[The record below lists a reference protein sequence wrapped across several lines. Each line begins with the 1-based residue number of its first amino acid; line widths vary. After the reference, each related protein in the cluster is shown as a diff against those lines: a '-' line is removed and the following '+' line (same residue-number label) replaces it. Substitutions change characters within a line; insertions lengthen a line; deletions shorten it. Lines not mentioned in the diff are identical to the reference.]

1 MLESPRVEEESR
13 RGPFLKHL
21 GMQAT
26 AIEPGHVS
34 VRYEVGP
41 DHLRTGGIAHGGI
54 IATLMDTA
62 LGLAASTMA
71 PAGFDLVTAQL
82 NVNLIRPAWLGEA
95 LVASAEVQHSGRKTA
110 VATGQIHTEDG
121 SLVAT
126 GSATL
131 VYIPPRDLVKTGD
144 TP

>member
-1 MLESPRVEEESR
+1 MLERPRAEDESR

-21 GMQAT
+21 GMRAT
-26 AIEPGHVS
+26 SLEPGRVTI
-34 VRYEVGP
+34 RYEVGP

-62 LGLAASTMA
+62 LGLAASTKA
-71 PAGFDLVTAQL
+71 PEGSDLVTAQL
-82 NVNLIRPAWLGEA
+82 NVNFIRPAWLGEQ
-95 LVASAEVQHSGRKTA
+95 LVASARVQHSGRKTA

-121 SLVAT
+121 ALVAT

-131 VYIPPRDLVKTGD
+131 VFVPPRDLVKTDD
-144 TP
+144 TV